1 MEEDGTYVKPPKEK
15 MGYAT
20 MVFVRTAIGLDI
32 AVQLRKAVTI
42 AVRYS
47 ASTVFYGV
55 KTIFLYGKKKEAGT
69 VPYRGVHV
77 LSSDEAGIVLYNG
90 IQVLSSENAGTVLCS
105 GVQVLSSEEV
115 RRSILYCAVMCRY
128 SAVSMQVLNYTV
140 MCR

>member
-1 MEEDGTYVKPPKEK
+1 MQHRVPRSALLARNSRVEEDGTYVKPPKEK

-55 KTIFLYGKKKEAGT
+55 KTNFLCGKK
-69 VPYRGVHV
+69 RRQ
-77 LSSDEAGIVLYNG
+77 VLYHIG
-90 IQVLSSENAGTVLCS
+90 VYMYSVVMRQALYCTMVFRYSAVRMQV
-105 GVQVLSSEEV
+105 
-115 RRSILYCAVMCRY
+115 LYCAVVCRY
-128 SAVSMQVLNYTV
+128 SAARRSGGQYCTV
-140 MCR
+140 Q